1 MLITIIF
8 ILFVH
13 FIADFLMQNSWLAQN
28 KSKNNIPL
36 FTHVVVYSLI
46 LLIPS
51 FCIFKSPELAW
62 YFAILNGVLHYCVD
76 YITSRLSSYMYKTN
90 QTGTNFL
97 PNISF
102 WSVIGFDQF
111 LHSLMLLF
119 TLFYFMGWPY

>member
-1 MLITIIF
+1 MLIIIIS
-8 ILFVH
+8 ILFIH
-13 FIADFLMQNSWLAQN
+13 FIADFLFQNSWMAKN
-28 KSKNNIPL
+28 KSSDNFPL
-36 FTHVVVYSLI
+36 FVHIVVYSFI

-51 FCIFKSPELAW
+51 FFIFKSPELAW

-90 QTGTNFL
+90 QMGTNFL
-97 PNISF
+97 PSISF
-102 WSVIGFDQF
+102 WSIIGFDQF

>member
-8 ILFVH
+8 ILFIH
-13 FIADFLMQNSWLAQN
+13 FIADFILQII
-28 KSKNNIPL
+28 KPRESKNNIPL

-51 FCIFKSPELAW
+51 FCVFKSPELAW

-90 QTGTNFL
+90 QMGTNFL

-102 WSVIGFDQF
+102 WSIIGFDQF

-119 TLFYFMGWPY
+119 TLFYFMG

>member
-1 MLITIIF
+1 MLVTIIF

-13 FIADFLMQNSWLAQN
+13 FIADFILQIKEPM

-46 LLIPS
+46 LLISS

-76 YITSRLSSYMYKTN
+76 YITSRLSSYMYSNGYMGTN
-90 QTGTNFL
+90 QL

-102 WSVIGFDQF
+102 WAVIGFDQF